1 MRWSAQ
7 AAEAT
12 EKEEK
17 VSRRFEGKVAL
28 ITGAGGGL
36 GTLYANAFSREGARI
51 VAVDR
56 PGVAIDVAAEIAA
69 AGGQCLQLP
78 ADLTDQTAVEA
89 MVDRALDEFGRIDI
103 LVNNA
108 GGGSSS
114 AGNAGSIAEE
124 SAESWDLLVASNLKT
139 AFLCIRS
146 VSTPMK
152 SQRYGK
158 IVNIASRAARVI
170 DPAVHQSPAYA
181 AAKTGVLSLTRF
193 AARELGSYGIN
204 VNCMAPSLAISG
216 PVLQAYWDQTPEQ
229 GKDRYLKSIALGRLP
244 RIEELSSVVLFLA
257 SEESSYITGV
267 ALDVN
272 GGSYMP

>member
-1 MRWSAQ
+1 M
-7 AAEAT
+7 
-12 EKEEK
+12 
-17 VSRRFEGKVAL
+17 RFEGKTAL

-36 GTLYANAFSREGARI
+36 GGLYATSFASEGAKI

-56 PGVAIDVAAEIAA
+56 SGVEISASSKIQS
-69 AGGQCLQLP
+69 AGGDCLTLV
-78 ADLTDQTAVEA
+78 ADLADDEAVEA
-89 MVDRALDEFGRIDI
+89 MVAEALKRFGRIDI

-124 SAESWDLLVASNLKT
+124 TGSSWDSLVDANLKT
-139 AFLCIRS
+139 AFLCTRA
-146 VSTPMK
+146 VSGPMK
-152 SQRYGK
+152 EQRYGK

-193 AARELGSYGIN
+193 AARELGPYGIN
-204 VNCMAPSLAISG
+204 VNCMVPSLAISG
-216 PVLQAYWDQTPEQ
+216 PVLQAYWDATPEE
-229 GKDRYLKSIALGRLP
+229 GKSRYLRSIALGRLP
-244 RIEELSSVVLFLA
+244 RNEELASVVMFLA
-257 SEESSYITGV
+257 SEEASYITGV
-267 ALDVN
+267 SLDVN

>member
-1 MRWSAQ
+1 M
-7 AAEAT
+7 
-12 EKEEK
+12 
-17 VSRRFEGKVAL
+17 RFEGKTAL

-36 GTLYANAFSREGARI
+36 GALYATSFSREGAKI

-56 PGVAIDVAAEIAA
+56 PSVEIGAVAEIQS
-69 AGGQCLQLP
+69 AGGDCLAIA
-78 ADLTDQTAVEA
+78 ADLTDESAVET
-89 MVDRALDEFGRIDI
+89 MVDDAVKAFGRVDI

-108 GGGSSS
+108 GGGSST

-124 SAESWDLLVASNLKT
+124 TAQSWDSLVGANLKT
-139 AFLCIRS
+139 TFLCTRAAS
-146 VSTPMK
+146 VPMK
-152 SQRYGK
+152 EQRYGK

-181 AAKTGVLSLTRF
+181 AAKTGVLSLTKF
-193 AARELGSYGIN
+193 AARELGPYNIT
-204 VNCMAPSLAISG
+204 VNCMVPSLAISG
-216 PVLQAYWDQTPEQ
+216 PVLQAYWDATPEE
-229 GKDRYLKSIALGRLP
+229 GKHQYLRSIALGRLP
-244 RIEELSSVVLFLA
+244 RNEELASVVMFLA

>member
-1 MRWSAQ
+1 MR
-7 AAEAT
+7 
-12 EKEEK
+12 
-17 VSRRFEGKVAL
+17 FDGKTAL

-36 GTLYANAFSREGARI
+36 GALYAKSFAREGAKI

-56 PGVAIDVAAEIAA
+56 SGVEIAA
-69 AGGQCLQLP
+69 AADIRSVGGECLTIS
-78 ADLTDQTAVEA
+78 ADLTDEAAVDA
-89 MVDRALDEFGRIDI
+89 MVAEALRGFGRIDI

-108 GGGSSS
+108 GGGSST
-114 AGNAGSIAEE
+114 ADNAGSITEE
-124 SAESWDLLVASNLKT
+124 TGRSWDALVDSNLKT
-139 AFLCIRS
+139 TFLCTRA

-152 SQRYGK
+152 AQRYGK

-193 AARELGSYGIN
+193 AARELGRYGIN
-204 VNCMAPSLAISG
+204 VNCMVPSLAISG
-216 PVLQAYWDQTPEQ
+216 PVLQAYWDATPEE
-229 GKDRYLKSIALGRLP
+229 GKRQYLGSVALGRLP
-244 RIEELSSVVLFLA
+244 RLEELASVVMFLA
-257 SEESSYITGV
+257 SDESSYITGV